1 MVNVESTNDPLTDES
16 TKVLL
21 NIALAANNGLNEFNF
36 DLNIAQTSSNLG
48 RINLSHNQVE
58 FG

>member
-1 MVNVESTNDPLTDES
+1 
-16 TKVLL
+16 LL

-36 DLNIAQTSSNLG
+36 DLNITQTSSNLG
-48 RINLSHNQVE
+48 RIILNQNQVE